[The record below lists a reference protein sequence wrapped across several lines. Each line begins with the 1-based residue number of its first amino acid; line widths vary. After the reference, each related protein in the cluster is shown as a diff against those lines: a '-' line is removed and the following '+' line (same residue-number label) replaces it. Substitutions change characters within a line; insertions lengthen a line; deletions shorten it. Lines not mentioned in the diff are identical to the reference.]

1 VYEFVYIV
9 AVGND
14 DNVGV
19 FTDAKPRLV
28 DHVSF
33 SAVKNNKIRVVYDDA
48 DSDDESDYESDDE
61 YGNCDEDKD
70 VEVSCY
76 DAESCLVSYLSI
88 LKSIE
93 DATRVTS

>member
-1 VYEFVYIV
+1 MYIA

-19 FTDAKPRLV
+19 FTDVKPRHV
-28 DHVSF
+28 DHVTF
-33 SAVKNNKIRVVYDDA
+33 SAVKNIKIRVVYDDA

-61 YGNCDEDKD
+61 YEDCDEDED
-70 VEVSCY
+70 VEVSR
-76 DAESCLVSYLSI
+76 DGAEPCLVSYLSI